1 MNSIGRVV
9 SVSYDRL
16 IFEVSDFEKLIYN
29 FKGEIYIA
37 QGVIDYVTIK
47 SQFGDKFVYQVV
59 RVEDKE
65 IKIVNDEKSK
75 FDYVGRFECVP
86 VGILENDKINFN
98 LKNYPFLQDR
108 VYLSSDEDLQKI
120 FSIEKRETS
129 ILLGA
134 IQDKYDAQINL
145 NKLITHHSAILG
157 NTGSGKSTTVRK
169 IIKEIAT
176 KETSNL
182 YLNIFDIHNEY
193 SQIDGVNNIDVL
205 KDFSIKIESL
215 ELQDWLNLIKPSE
228 LVQLPVVQTAL
239 KLAYCL
245 SEGKLDRE
253 KLSCFIAYNLYHN
266 QQSDAVAKRSKII
279 GILEGT
285 GISTEKYNSQF
296 GNFSQKDEQDFKSS
310 LYTNMYKSH
319 SEITKEIENASYTIN
334 SFEALFEALNFVF
347 LLEECQG
354 NTQARGYSATLETRI
369 KHIQF
374 RYGTLFKVKK
384 VISVKYIKDAKQVF
398 FTKNIKDIKDA
409 KQVKITKGIKD
420 AKQVKITTY
429 NVSGLDDDLLLFF
442 TTYMLKKEFKRS
454 SEKDIKDRDVNLF
467 IFEEAHRYISKL
479 NENSLFGEVEVF
491 KKIAREGRKF
501 GYFLM
506 LSSQRPSELSSTVL
520 SQCNN
525 YLIHRIKNN
534 VDLEYLLKTI
544 PYINKNQLTRFS
556 YLPTGTAFIVGE
568 LYPIPVEVEVDGEG
582 EIDIT
587 VTPQVKFKGKSKVL
601 KQSERSD
608 DEKSE

>member
-47 SQFGDKFVYQVV
+47 SQFGDKFIYQVV

-98 LKNYPFLQDR
+98 LKKYPFLQDR
-108 VYLSSDEDLQKI
+108 VYLSSDEDLQKV

-134 IQDKYDAQINL
+134 IQDKYNAQINL

-169 IIKEIAT
+169 IIKEITT

-193 SQIDGVNNIDVL
+193 SQIDGVDNIDVL
-205 KDFSIKIESL
+205 EDFSIKIESL

-245 SEGKLDRE
+245 SEGKLDKE

-285 GISTEKYNSQF
+285 RISTEKYNSQF
-296 GNFSQKDEQDFKSS
+296 GNFSQKDEEFFKTS
-310 LYTNMYKSH
+310 LESIMYQSH
-319 SEITKEIENASYTIN
+319 SEITKEIENARYTIN
-334 SFEALFEALNFVF
+334 SFSDLFEALNFVF

-354 NTQARGYSATLETRI
+354 NTQARGYSGTLETRI
-369 KHIQF
+369 KYIQL
-374 RYGTLFKVKK
+374 RYGSLFKAKINK
-384 VISVKYIKDAKQVF
+384 GSDNAKDSEVSDNSKLS
-398 FTKNIKDIKDA
+398 
-409 KQVKITKGIKD
+409 KIT
-420 AKQVKITTY
+420 VY

-442 TTYMLKKEFKRS
+442 TTYMLKKEFKKS

-501 GYFLM
+501 GCFLM

-544 PYINKNQLTRFS
+544 PYINKNQLTRLS

-568 LYPIPVEVEVDGEG
+568 LYPIPVEVDVDGEG

-587 VTPQVKFKGKSKVL
+587 VTPQVKFEGK
-601 KQSERSD
+601 
-608 DEKSE
+608 

>member
-29 FKGEIYIA
+29 FKGEIYIT

-98 LKNYPFLQDR
+98 LKKYPFLQDR
-108 VYLSSDEDLQKI
+108 VYLSSDEDLQTV
-120 FSIEKRETS
+120 FSIEKRKTS
-129 ILLGA
+129 ILLGT
-134 IQDKYDAQINL
+134 IQDKYGAQINL

-169 IIKEIAT
+169 IIKEITT

-205 KDFSIKIESL
+205 EDFSIKIESL

-266 QQSDAVAKRSKII
+266 QQSDAVAKRAKII
-279 GILEGT
+279 GILQNT
-285 GISTEKYNSQF
+285 SIDTTKYDARF
-296 GNFSQKDEQDFKSS
+296 GNFNGSDDETVFKSNLKS
-310 LYTNMYKSH
+310 KMYVSH
-319 SEITKEIENASYTIN
+319 SEINKEIENASYTIK
-334 SFEALFEALNFVF
+334 SFEDLFEALNFVF

-374 RYGTLFKVKK
+374 RYGNLFKLKT
-384 VISVKYIKDAKQVF
+384 DDC
-398 FTKNIKDIKDA
+398 TKES
-409 KQVKITKGIKD
+409 KIT
-420 AKQVKITTY
+420 VY

-442 TTYMLKKEFKRS
+442 TTYMLKKEFKKS
-454 SEKDIKDRDVNLF
+454 SKKDIKDRDVNLF

-501 GYFLM
+501 GCFLM

-568 LYPIPVEVEVDGEG
+568 LYPIPVEVDVDGEG

-587 VTPQVKFKGKSKVL
+587 VTPQVKFKSKSKAL
-601 KQSERSD
+601 KESERSD

>member
-16 IFEVSDFEKLIYN
+16 VFEVSDFEKLIYN

-98 LKNYPFLQDR
+98 LKKYPFLQDR
-108 VYLSSDEDLQKI
+108 VYLSSDEDLQKV

-129 ILLGA
+129 ILLGT

-169 IIKEIAT
+169 IIKEIST

-205 KDFSIKIESL
+205 EDFSIKIESL

-239 KLAYCL
+239 KLANCL
-245 SEGKLDRE
+245 TENKLDRE

-266 QQSDAVAKRSKII
+266 QQSDAVAKRTKII
-279 GILEGT
+279 GILQNT
-285 GISTEKYNSQF
+285 SIDTTMYDARF
-296 GNFSQKDEQDFKSS
+296 GNFNGSTGETTFKSNLQS
-310 LYTNMYKSH
+310 KMYGSH
-319 SEITKEIENASYTIN
+319 SKITKEIENARYTIN
-334 SFEALFEALNFVF
+334 SFADLFEALNFVF

-354 NTQARGYSATLETRI
+354 NTQARGYSGTLETRI
-369 KHIQF
+369 KHIQL
-374 RYGTLFKVKK
+374 RYGSLFK
-384 VISVKYIKDAKQVF
+384 AK
-398 FTKNIKDIKDA
+398 IDESDEEE
-409 KQVKITKGIKD
+409 KQSKIT
-420 AKQVKITTY
+420 VY

-442 TTYMLKKEFKRS
+442 TTYMLKKEFKKS
-454 SEKDIKDRDVNLF
+454 SEKKINDRDVNLF

-501 GYFLM
+501 GCFLM

-544 PYINKNQLTRFS
+544 PCINKNQLTRFS

-568 LYPIPVEVEVDGEG
+568 LYPIPVEVAVDGED
-582 EIDIT
+582 EKDIT
-587 VTPQVKFKGKSKVL
+587 VTPQVKFEGK
-601 KQSERSD
+601 
-608 DEKSE
+608 

>member
-29 FKGEIYIA
+29 YNGEIYIA
-37 QGVIDYVTIK
+37 QGVIDYVTIV
-47 SQFGDKFVYQVV
+47 SQFGEKFIYQVI

-65 IKIVNDEKSK
+65 IQIVKDEKSK
-75 FDYVGRFECVP
+75 FDYIGRFECVP
-86 VGILENDKINFN
+86 IGIIENEKINFN
-98 LKNYPFLQDR
+98 LKKYPFLQDK
-108 VYLSSDEDLQKI
+108 VYLSSDSELRTV
-120 FSIEKRETS
+120 FSIEKSGSS
-129 ILLGA
+129 ISIGT
-134 IQDKYDAQINL
+134 IQNKYEAKINL
-145 NKLITHHSAILG
+145 NKLLTHHSAIIG

-169 IIKEIAT
+169 IIKEIST

-182 YLNIFDIHNEY
+182 YLNVFDIHNEY

-205 KDFSIKIESL
+205 EDLSIKIESL

-239 KLAYCL
+239 KLANCL
-245 SEGKLDRE
+245 SENKLDRE

-266 QQSDAVAKRSKII
+266 QQSDAVAKRAKII
-279 GILEGT
+279 GILQNT
-285 GISTEKYNSQF
+285 SIDTTKYDARF
-296 GNFSQKDEQDFKSS
+296 GNFNSSNDETIFKSNLKS
-310 LYTNMYKSH
+310 KMYASH
-319 SEITKEIENASYTIN
+319 SEITKEIENASYTIK
-334 SFEALFEALNFVF
+334 SFEDLFEALNFVF

-374 RYGTLFKVKK
+374 RYANLFKLKT
-384 VISVKYIKDAKQVF
+384 DDC
-398 FTKNIKDIKDA
+398 TKES
-409 KQVKITKGIKD
+409 KIT
-420 AKQVKITTY
+420 VY

-442 TTYMLKKEFKRS
+442 TTYMLKKEFKKS

-501 GYFLM
+501 GCFLM

-568 LYPIPVEVEVDGEG
+568 LYPIPVEVDVDGED
-582 EIDIT
+582 EKDIT
-587 VTPQVKFKGKSKVL
+587 VTPQVIFKGKSKAL
-601 KQSERSD
+601 KESERSD

>member
-16 IFEVSDFEKLIYN
+16 VFEVSDFEKLIYN

-98 LKNYPFLQDR
+98 LKKYPFLQDR
-108 VYLSSDEDLQKI
+108 VYLSSDEDLQKV
-120 FSIEKRETS
+120 FSIENRETS
-129 ILLGA
+129 ILLGT

-205 KDFSIKIESL
+205 EDFSIKIESL

-279 GILEGT
+279 GILAGT

-310 LYTNMYKSH
+310 LKSNMYVSH
-319 SEITKEIENASYTIN
+319 SEITKEIENARYTIN
-334 SFEALFEALNFVF
+334 SFADLFEALNFVF

-354 NTQARGYSATLETRI
+354 NTQARGYSGTLETRI
-369 KHIQF
+369 KHIQL
-374 RYGTLFKVKK
+374 RYGSLFK
-384 VISVKYIKDAKQVF
+384 AK
-398 FTKNIKDIKDA
+398 IDESDEEE
-409 KQVKITKGIKD
+409 KQSKIT
-420 AKQVKITTY
+420 VY

-442 TTYMLKKEFKRS
+442 TTYMLKKEFKKS
-454 SEKDIKDRDVNLF
+454 SEKKINDRDVNLF

-501 GYFLM
+501 GCFLM

-544 PYINKNQLTRFS
+544 PCINKNQLTRFS

-568 LYPIPVEVEVDGEG
+568 LYPIPVEVAVDGED
-582 EIDIT
+582 EKDIT
-587 VTPQVKFKGKSKVL
+587 VTPQVKFEGK
-601 KQSERSD
+601 
-608 DEKSE
+608 

>member
-1 MNSIGRVV
+1 MFQRMNQDKREKIHMNSIGRVV

-65 IKIVNDEKSK
+65 IKIVNDENSK

-98 LKNYPFLQDR
+98 LKKYPFLQDR
-108 VYLSSDEDLQKI
+108 VYLSSDEDLQKV

-169 IIKEIAT
+169 IIKEITT

-205 KDFSIKIESL
+205 EDFSIKIESL

-296 GNFSQKDEQDFKSS
+296 GNFSQKDEQEFKSS

-319 SEITKEIENASYTIN
+319 SEITKEIEDASYTIN

-354 NTQARGYSATLETRI
+354 NTQARGYSATLETRV

-374 RYGTLFKVKK
+374 RYGNLFKLKTDDCANE
-384 VISVKYIKDAKQVF
+384 S
-398 FTKNIKDIKDA
+398 
-409 KQVKITKGIKD
+409 KIT
-420 AKQVKITTY
+420 VY

-442 TTYMLKKEFKRS
+442 TTYILKKEFKKS
-454 SEKDIKDRDVNLF
+454 SEIDITNRDVNLF

-501 GYFLM
+501 GCFLM

-568 LYPIPVEVEVDGEG
+568 LYPIPVEVDVDGEG

-587 VTPQVKFKGKSKVL
+587 DTPKVKFKGKSNAL
-601 KQSERSD
+601 KESERSG

>member
-1 MNSIGRVV
+1 MFQRMNQDKREKIHMNSIGRVV

-47 SQFGDKFVYQVV
+47 SQFGDKFIYQVV

-98 LKNYPFLQDR
+98 LKKYPFLQDR
-108 VYLSSDEDLQKI
+108 VYLSSDEDLQKV

-129 ILLGA
+129 ILLGT

-310 LYTNMYKSH
+310 LESKKYESH
-319 SEITKEIENASYTIN
+319 SEITKEIENARYTIN
-334 SFEALFEALNFVF
+334 SFADLFEALNFVF

-374 RYGTLFKVKK
+374 RYGSLFKVKK
-384 VISVKYIKDAKQVF
+384 DENDEAAKQS
-398 FTKNIKDIKDA
+398 
-409 KQVKITKGIKD
+409 KIT
-420 AKQVKITTY
+420 VY

-442 TTYMLKKEFKRS
+442 TTYMLKKEFKKS
-454 SEKDIKDRDVNLF
+454 SEKKIEDRDVNLF

-501 GYFLM
+501 GCFLM

-568 LYPIPVEVEVDGEG
+568 LYPIPVEVAVDGDDEK
-582 EIDIT
+582 DIT
-587 VTPQVKFKGKSKVL
+587 VTPQIKFKGKSKAL
-601 KQSERSD
+601 K
-608 DEKSE
+608 

>member
-1 MNSIGRVV
+1 MFQRMNQDKREKILMNSIGRVV

-16 IFEVSDFEKLIYN
+16 VFEVSDFEKLIYN

-98 LKNYPFLQDR
+98 LKKYPFLQDR
-108 VYLSSDEDLQKI
+108 VYLSSDEDLQKV

-129 ILLGA
+129 ILLGT

-169 IIKEIAT
+169 IIKEIST

-205 KDFSIKIESL
+205 EDFSIKIESL

-239 KLAYCL
+239 KLANCL
-245 SEGKLDRE
+245 TENKLDRE

-266 QQSDAVAKRSKII
+266 QQSDAVAKRAKII
-279 GILEGT
+279 GILQNT
-285 GISTEKYNSQF
+285 SIDTTKYDARF
-296 GNFSQKDEQDFKSS
+296 GNFSDSKDETIFKSK
-310 LYTNMYKSH
+310 LKNRMYVSH
-319 SEITKEIENASYTIN
+319 SEITKEIENASYIIK
-334 SFEALFEALNFVF
+334 SFEDLFEALNFVF

-354 NTQARGYSATLETRI
+354 NTQARGYSGTLETRI
-369 KHIQF
+369 KHIQL
-374 RYGTLFKVKK
+374 RYGSLFKAK
-384 VISVKYIKDAKQVF
+384 IDESGEDAKQS
-398 FTKNIKDIKDA
+398 
-409 KQVKITKGIKD
+409 KIT
-420 AKQVKITTY
+420 VY

-442 TTYMLKKEFKRS
+442 TTYMLKKEFKKS
-454 SEKDIKDRDVNLF
+454 SEKDINDRNVNLF

-501 GYFLM
+501 GCFLM

-568 LYPIPVEVEVDGEG
+568 LYPIPVEVAVDGED
-582 EIDIT
+582 EKDIT
-587 VTPQVKFKGKSKVL
+587 VTPQVKFEGK
-601 KQSERSD
+601 
-608 DEKSE
+608 

>member
-29 FKGEIYIA
+29 FKGEIYIT

-98 LKNYPFLQDR
+98 LKKYPFLQDR
-108 VYLSSDEDLQKI
+108 VYLSSDEDLQKV

-129 ILLGA
+129 ILLGV

-169 IIKEIAT
+169 IIKEITT
-176 KETSNL
+176 KEASNL

-205 KDFSIKIESL
+205 EDFSIKIESL

-266 QQSDAVAKRSKII
+266 QQSDAVAKRAKII
-279 GILEGT
+279 GILQNT
-285 GISTEKYNSQF
+285 SIDTTKYDARF
-296 GNFSQKDEQDFKSS
+296 GNFNGSDDETVFKSNLKS
-310 LYTNMYKSH
+310 KMYVSH
-319 SEITKEIENASYTIN
+319 SEINKEIENASYTIK
-334 SFEALFEALNFVF
+334 SFEDLFEALNFVF

-374 RYGTLFKVKK
+374 RYGNLFKLKT
-384 VISVKYIKDAKQVF
+384 DDC
-398 FTKNIKDIKDA
+398 TKES
-409 KQVKITKGIKD
+409 KIT
-420 AKQVKITTY
+420 VY

-442 TTYMLKKEFKRS
+442 TTYMLKKEFKKS
-454 SEKDIKDRDVNLF
+454 SEKEIKDRNVNLF

-501 GYFLM
+501 GCFLM

-568 LYPIPVEVEVDGEG
+568 LYPIPVEVDVDGKG
-582 EIDIT
+582 EVDIT
-587 VTPQVKFKGKSKVL
+587 VTPQVKFEGK
-601 KQSERSD
+601 
-608 DEKSE
+608 

>member
-16 IFEVSDFEKLIYN
+16 VFEVSDFEKLIYN

-98 LKNYPFLQDR
+98 LKKYPFLQDR
-108 VYLSSDEDLQKI
+108 VYLSSDEDLQKV

-129 ILLGA
+129 ILLGT

-169 IIKEIAT
+169 IIKEIST

-205 KDFSIKIESL
+205 EDFSIKIESL

-239 KLAYCL
+239 KLANCL
-245 SEGKLDRE
+245 TENKLDRE

-266 QQSDAVAKRSKII
+266 QQSDAVAKRTKII
-279 GILEGT
+279 GILQNT
-285 GISTEKYNSQF
+285 SIDTTMYDARF
-296 GNFSQKDEQDFKSS
+296 GNFNGSTGETTFKSNLQS
-310 LYTNMYKSH
+310 KMYGSH
-319 SEITKEIENASYTIN
+319 SEITKEIENARYTIN
-334 SFEALFEALNFVF
+334 SFADLFEALNFVF

-354 NTQARGYSATLETRI
+354 NTQARGYSGTLETRI
-369 KHIQF
+369 KHIQL
-374 RYGTLFKVKK
+374 RYGSLFK
-384 VISVKYIKDAKQVF
+384 AK
-398 FTKNIKDIKDA
+398 IDESDEEE
-409 KQVKITKGIKD
+409 KQSKIT
-420 AKQVKITTY
+420 VY

-442 TTYMLKKEFKRS
+442 TTYMLKKEFKKS
-454 SEKDIKDRDVNLF
+454 SEKKINDRDVNLF

-501 GYFLM
+501 GCFLM

-568 LYPIPVEVEVDGEG
+568 LYPIPVEVAVDGED
-582 EIDIT
+582 EKDIT
-587 VTPQVKFKGKSKVL
+587 VTPQVKFEGK
-601 KQSERSD
+601 
-608 DEKSE
+608 

>member
-16 IFEVSDFEKLIYN
+16 VFEVSDFEKLIYN

-98 LKNYPFLQDR
+98 LKKYPFLQDR
-108 VYLSSDEDLQKI
+108 VYLSSDEDLQKV

-129 ILLGA
+129 ILLGT

-169 IIKEIAT
+169 IIKEIST

-193 SQIDGVNNIDVL
+193 SRIDGVNNIDVL
-205 KDFSIKIESL
+205 EDFSIKIESL

-239 KLAYCL
+239 KLANCL
-245 SEGKLDRE
+245 TENKLDRE

-266 QQSDAVAKRSKII
+266 QQSDAVAKRTKII
-279 GILEGT
+279 GILQNT
-285 GISTEKYNSQF
+285 SIDTTMYDARF
-296 GNFSQKDEQDFKSS
+296 GNFNGSTGETTFKSNLQS
-310 LYTNMYKSH
+310 KMYGSH
-319 SEITKEIENASYTIN
+319 SEITKEIENARYTIN
-334 SFEALFEALNFVF
+334 SFADLFEALNFVF

-354 NTQARGYSATLETRI
+354 NTQARGYSGTLETRI
-369 KHIQF
+369 KHIQL
-374 RYGTLFKVKK
+374 RYGSLFK
-384 VISVKYIKDAKQVF
+384 AK
-398 FTKNIKDIKDA
+398 IDESDEEE
-409 KQVKITKGIKD
+409 KQSKIT
-420 AKQVKITTY
+420 VY

-442 TTYMLKKEFKRS
+442 TTYMLKKEFKKS
-454 SEKDIKDRDVNLF
+454 SEKKINDRDVNLF

-501 GYFLM
+501 GCFLM

-568 LYPIPVEVEVDGEG
+568 LYPIPVEVAVDGED
-582 EIDIT
+582 EKDIT
-587 VTPQVKFKGKSKVL
+587 VTPQVKFEGK
-601 KQSERSD
+601 
-608 DEKSE
+608 

>member
-37 QGVIDYVTIK
+37 RGVIDYVTIK
-47 SQFGDKFVYQVV
+47 SQFGYKFVYQVV

-98 LKNYPFLQDR
+98 LKKYPFLQDR
-108 VYLSSDEDLQKI
+108 VYLSSDEDLQNV
-120 FSIEKRETS
+120 FSVEKNKTS
-129 ILLGA
+129 ILLGT
-134 IQDKYDAQINL
+134 IQDKYEAQINL

-253 KLSCFIAYNLYHN
+253 KLSCFIAYNLYYN

-279 GILEGT
+279 GILKGT
-285 GISTEKYNSQF
+285 RISTEKYNSQF
-296 GNFSQKDEQDFKSS
+296 GNFSQKDEECFKTS
-310 LYTNMYKSH
+310 LETIMYRSH
-319 SEITKEIENASYTIN
+319 SEITKEIENARYTIN
-334 SFEALFEALNFVF
+334 SFADLFEALNFVF

-354 NTQARGYSATLETRI
+354 NTQARGYSGTLETRI
-369 KHIQF
+369 KHIQL
-374 RYGTLFKVKK
+374 RYGSLFK
-384 VISVKYIKDAKQVF
+384 AK
-398 FTKNIKDIKDA
+398 IDESDEEE
-409 KQVKITKGIKD
+409 KQSKIT
-420 AKQVKITTY
+420 VY

-442 TTYMLKKEFKRS
+442 TTYMLKKEFKKS
-454 SEKDIKDRDVNLF
+454 SEKKINDRDVNLF

-501 GYFLM
+501 GCFLM

-568 LYPIPVEVEVDGEG
+568 LYPIPVEVAVDGED
-582 EIDIT
+582 EKDIT
-587 VTPQVKFKGKSKVL
+587 VTPQVKFEGK
-601 KQSERSD
+601 
-608 DEKSE
+608 

>member
-29 FKGEIYIA
+29 FKGEIYIT

-98 LKNYPFLQDR
+98 LKKYPFLQDR
-108 VYLSSDEDLQKI
+108 VYLSSDEDLQTI
-120 FSIEKRETS
+120 FSIEKRKTS
-129 ILLGA
+129 ILLGT
-134 IQDKYDAQINL
+134 IQDKYGAQINL

-169 IIKEIAT
+169 IIKEITT

-205 KDFSIKIESL
+205 EDFSIKIESL

-239 KLAYCL
+239 KLANCL
-245 SEGKLDRE
+245 SEVKLDRE

-310 LYTNMYKSH
+310 LKSKMYERH
-319 SEITKEIENASYTIN
+319 SEITKEIENASYTIK
-334 SFEALFEALNFVF
+334 SFADLFEALNFVF

-374 RYGTLFKVKK
+374 RYGNLFKLKT
-384 VISVKYIKDAKQVF
+384 DDC
-398 FTKNIKDIKDA
+398 TKES
-409 KQVKITKGIKD
+409 KIT
-420 AKQVKITTY
+420 VY

-442 TTYMLKKEFKRS
+442 TTYMLKKEFKKS
-454 SEKDIKDRDVNLF
+454 SKKDIKDRDDNLF

-501 GYFLM
+501 GCFF
-506 LSSQRPSELSSTVL
+506 
-520 SQCNN
+520 
-525 YLIHRIKNN
+525 N
-534 VDLEYLLKTI
+534 VI
-544 PYINKNQLTRFS
+544 Q
-556 YLPTGTAFIVGE
+556 PT
-568 LYPIPVEVEVDGEG
+568 
-582 EIDIT
+582 
-587 VTPQVKFKGKSKVL
+587 SK
-601 KQSERSD
+601 
-608 DEKSE
+608 

>member
-16 IFEVSDFEKLIYN
+16 VFEVSDLEKLIYN

-98 LKNYPFLQDR
+98 LKKYPFLQDR
-108 VYLSSDEDLQKI
+108 VYLSSDEDLQKV

-129 ILLGA
+129 ILLGT

-169 IIKEIAT
+169 IIKEIST

-205 KDFSIKIESL
+205 EDFSIKIESL

-239 KLAYCL
+239 KLANCL
-245 SEGKLDRE
+245 TENKLDRE

-266 QQSDAVAKRSKII
+266 QQSDAVAKRTKII
-279 GILEGT
+279 GILQNT
-285 GISTEKYNSQF
+285 SIDTTMYDARF
-296 GNFSQKDEQDFKSS
+296 GNFNGSTGETTFKSNLQS
-310 LYTNMYKSH
+310 KMYGSH
-319 SEITKEIENASYTIN
+319 SEITKEIENARYTIN
-334 SFEALFEALNFVF
+334 SFADLFEALNFVF

-354 NTQARGYSATLETRI
+354 NTQARGYSGTLETRI
-369 KHIQF
+369 KHIQL
-374 RYGTLFKVKK
+374 RYGSLFK
-384 VISVKYIKDAKQVF
+384 AK
-398 FTKNIKDIKDA
+398 IDESDEEE
-409 KQVKITKGIKD
+409 KQSKIT
-420 AKQVKITTY
+420 VY

-442 TTYMLKKEFKRS
+442 TTYMLKKEFKKS
-454 SEKDIKDRDVNLF
+454 SEKKINDRDVNLF

-501 GYFLM
+501 GCFLM

-568 LYPIPVEVEVDGEG
+568 LYPIPVEVAVDGED
-582 EIDIT
+582 EKDIT
-587 VTPQVKFKGKSKVL
+587 VTPQVKFEGK
-601 KQSERSD
+601 
-608 DEKSE
+608 

>member
-16 IFEVSDFEKLIYN
+16 VFEVSDFEKLIYN
-29 FKGEIYIA
+29 FKGEIYIT

-98 LKNYPFLQDR
+98 LKKYPFLQDR
-108 VYLSSDEDLQKI
+108 VYLSSDEDLQKV

-129 ILLGA
+129 ILLGT

-169 IIKEIAT
+169 IIKEITT
-176 KETSNL
+176 KEASNL

-205 KDFSIKIESL
+205 EDFSIKIESL

-285 GISTEKYNSQF
+285 GISTEEYNSQF

-310 LYTNMYKSH
+310 LKSKMYISH
-319 SEITKEIENASYTIN
+319 SEINKEIENASYTIK
-334 SFEALFEALNFVF
+334 SFEDLFEALNFVF

-374 RYGTLFKVKK
+374 RYGNLFKLK
-384 VISVKYIKDAKQVF
+384 IDDC
-398 FTKNIKDIKDA
+398 TKES
-409 KQVKITKGIKD
+409 KIT
-420 AKQVKITTY
+420 VY

-442 TTYMLKKEFKRS
+442 TTYMLKKEFKKS
-454 SEKDIKDRDVNLF
+454 SKKDIKDRDVNLF

-501 GYFLM
+501 GCFLM

-568 LYPIPVEVEVDGEG
+568 LYPIPVEVDVDGEG

-587 VTPQVKFKGKSKVL
+587 VTPQVKFKSKSKEL
-601 KQSERSD
+601 KESERSE

>member
-1 MNSIGRVV
+1 MFQRMNQDKREKIHMNSIGRVV

-86 VGILENDKINFN
+86 VGILENDKISFN
-98 LKNYPFLQDR
+98 LKKYPFLQDR
-108 VYLSSDEDLQKI
+108 VYLSSDEDLQKV

-129 ILLGA
+129 ILLGT

-205 KDFSIKIESL
+205 EDFSIKIESL

-296 GNFSQKDEQDFKSS
+296 GNFSQKDEQEFKSS

-319 SEITKEIENASYTIN
+319 SEITKEIEDASYTIN

-354 NTQARGYSATLETRI
+354 NTQARGYSATLETRV

-374 RYGTLFKVKK
+374 RYGNLFKLKTDDCANE
-384 VISVKYIKDAKQVF
+384 S
-398 FTKNIKDIKDA
+398 
-409 KQVKITKGIKD
+409 KIT
-420 AKQVKITTY
+420 VY

-442 TTYMLKKEFKRS
+442 TTYILKKEFKKS
-454 SEKDIKDRDVNLF
+454 SEIDITNRDVNLF

-501 GYFLM
+501 GCFLM

-568 LYPIPVEVEVDGEG
+568 LYPIPVEVDVDGEG

-587 VTPQVKFKGKSKVL
+587 DTPKVKFKGKSNAL
-601 KQSERSD
+601 KESERSG

>member
-37 QGVIDYVTIK
+37 RGVIDYVTIK

-86 VGILENDKINFN
+86 VGILENNKINFN
-98 LKNYPFLQDR
+98 LKKYPFLQDR
-108 VYLSSDEDLQKI
+108 VYLSSDEDLQKV

-129 ILLGA
+129 ILLGT

-169 IIKEIAT
+169 IIKEITT
-176 KETSNL
+176 KEVSNL

-205 KDFSIKIESL
+205 EDFSIKIESL

-296 GNFSQKDEQDFKSS
+296 GNFSQK
-310 LYTNMYKSH
+310 
-319 SEITKEIENASYTIN
+319 
-334 SFEALFEALNFVF
+334 
-347 LLEECQG
+347 
-354 NTQARGYSATLETRI
+354 R
-369 KHIQF
+369 
-374 RYGTLFKVKK
+374 
-384 VISVKYIKDAKQVF
+384 
-398 FTKNIKDIKDA
+398 
-409 KQVKITKGIKD
+409 
-420 AKQVKITTY
+420 
-429 NVSGLDDDLLLFF
+429 
-442 TTYMLKKEFKRS
+442 
-454 SEKDIKDRDVNLF
+454 
-467 IFEEAHRYISKL
+467 
-479 NENSLFGEVEVF
+479 
-491 KKIAREGRKF
+491 
-501 GYFLM
+501 
-506 LSSQRPSELSSTVL
+506 
-520 SQCNN
+520 
-525 YLIHRIKNN
+525 
-534 VDLEYLLKTI
+534 
-544 PYINKNQLTRFS
+544 
-556 YLPTGTAFIVGE
+556 
-568 LYPIPVEVEVDGEG
+568 
-582 EIDIT
+582 
-587 VTPQVKFKGKSKVL
+587 
-601 KQSERSD
+601 
-608 DEKSE
+608 

>member
-29 FKGEIYIA
+29 FKGEIYIT

-98 LKNYPFLQDR
+98 LKKYPFLQDR
-108 VYLSSDEDLQKI
+108 VYLSSDEDLQKV
-120 FSIEKRETS
+120 FSIEKREAS
-129 ILLGA
+129 ILLGT

-145 NKLITHHSAILG
+145 NKLITHHSAVLG

-182 YLNIFDIHNEY
+182 YLNIFDVHNEY

-239 KLAYCL
+239 KLANCL
-245 SEGKLDRE
+245 SENKLDRE

-266 QQSDAVAKRSKII
+266 QQSDAVAKRAKII
-279 GILEGT
+279 GILQNT
-285 GISTEKYNSQF
+285 SIDTTKYDARF
-296 GNFSQKDEQDFKSS
+296 GNFNGSNDETIFKSNLKS
-310 LYTNMYKSH
+310 KMYVSH
-319 SEITKEIENASYTIN
+319 SEITKEIENASYIIK
-334 SFEALFEALNFVF
+334 SFEDLFEALNFVF
-347 LLEECQG
+347 LLEESQG

-374 RYGTLFKVKK
+374 RYGNLFKLKK
-384 VISVKYIKDAKQVF
+384 DDCANES
-398 FTKNIKDIKDA
+398 
-409 KQVKITKGIKD
+409 KIT
-420 AKQVKITTY
+420 VY

-442 TTYMLKKEFKRS
+442 TTYILKKEFKKS
-454 SEKDIKDRDVNLF
+454 SEIDITNRDVNLF
-467 IFEEAHRYISKL
+467 IFEEAHRYISRL

-501 GYFLM
+501 GCFLM

-568 LYPIPVEVEVDGEG
+568 
-582 EIDIT
+582 
-587 VTPQVKFKGKSKVL
+587 
-601 KQSERSD
+601 
-608 DEKSE
+608 

>member
-16 IFEVSDFEKLIYN
+16 VFEVSDFEKLIYN

-98 LKNYPFLQDR
+98 LKKYPFLQDR
-108 VYLSSDEDLQKI
+108 VYLSSDEDLQNV

-129 ILLGA
+129 ILLGT

-169 IIKEIAT
+169 IIKEIST

-205 KDFSIKIESL
+205 EDFSIKIESL

-239 KLAYCL
+239 KLANCL
-245 SEGKLDRE
+245 TENKLDRE

-266 QQSDAVAKRSKII
+266 QQSDAVAKRTKII
-279 GILEGT
+279 GILQNT
-285 GISTEKYNSQF
+285 SIDTTMYDARF
-296 GNFSQKDEQDFKSS
+296 GNFNGSTGETTFKSNLQS
-310 LYTNMYKSH
+310 KMYGSH
-319 SEITKEIENASYTIN
+319 SEITKEIENARYTIN
-334 SFEALFEALNFVF
+334 SFADLFEALNFVF

-354 NTQARGYSATLETRI
+354 NTQARGYSGTLETRI
-369 KHIQF
+369 KHIQL
-374 RYGTLFKVKK
+374 RYGSLFK
-384 VISVKYIKDAKQVF
+384 AK
-398 FTKNIKDIKDA
+398 IDESDEEE
-409 KQVKITKGIKD
+409 KQSKIT
-420 AKQVKITTY
+420 VY

-442 TTYMLKKEFKRS
+442 TTYMLKKEFKKS
-454 SEKDIKDRDVNLF
+454 SEKKINDRDVNLF

-501 GYFLM
+501 GCFLM

-544 PYINKNQLTRFS
+544 PYINKNQLTRLS

-568 LYPIPVEVEVDGEG
+568 LYPIPVEAAVDGED
-582 EIDIT
+582 EKDIT
-587 VTPQVKFKGKSKVL
+587 VTPQVKFEGK
-601 KQSERSD
+601 
-608 DEKSE
+608 